1 METIGFLG
9 LGTMGEPMA
18 MNLQRAGFPLVVWNR
33 DARKGAALAQAG
45 AGLAASVEEVFARC
59 SLVLAMLAD
68 GAALDAVLARDTPDF
83 ARRLSGRLLVN
94 MATNSAAY
102 SQGLEAAVRA
112 AGGRYVEAPVSG
124 SRKPAEAGQLV
135 AMLAG
140 EPEDLERLRPVLAPL
155 CRQIVPCGAVPGGI
169 RMKTSTNLFLIAM
182 VTALAEAT
190 NLAARQGLDLV
201 RFSEVIL
208 GGPLASEVARVK
220 APKLTQRDFT
230 AQAAIRN
237 VLESNRLVVEAAREA
252 RVPTP
257 LADACLRLNEAALA
271 QGFGDEDMVAVLKA
285 YETLVRQD
293 LPGL

>member
-83 ARRLSGRLLVN
+83 AQRLSGRLLVN

-155 CRQIVPCGAVPGGI
+155 CRQIVPRGAVPGGI
-169 RMKTSTNLFLIAM
+169 RTKISTHLFLIAM

-220 APKLTQRDFT
+220 VPKLAQRDFT
-230 AQAAIRN
+230 PQAAIRN